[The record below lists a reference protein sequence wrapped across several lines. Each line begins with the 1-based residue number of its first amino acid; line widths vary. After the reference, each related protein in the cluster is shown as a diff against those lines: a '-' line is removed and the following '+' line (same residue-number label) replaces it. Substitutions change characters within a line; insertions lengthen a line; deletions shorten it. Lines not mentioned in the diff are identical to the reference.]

1 MIRPMKDS
9 GMEWIGAIPENWKNT
24 QLRIVFTE
32 RKNQNFEGKE
42 QNLLSLSYGKIKRKD
57 IKSNFGLLP
66 SSFNTYNIIEKDDVI
81 IRGTDLQNDTHS
93 LRTGIS
99 NEHGII
105 TSAYIDLAPR
115 NDVNARF
122 FHFLLYSYDIAKV
135 FYSMGGGVRQ
145 SLKYD
150 DLKMMRVIVPPV
162 YEQNAIVAYL
172 NRQCAAIDDT
182 VTATKASIEKLK
194 EYKAALITRAVTTGL
209 NPNAE
214 MKRSNK
220 DWIERMPAHW
230 KFMRTKY
237 LFEILKRIAGKKGYD
252 ILAITQQGLKVKDI
266 SNNEGQIAADY
277 SKYQLVYPGDFAMNH
292 MDLLTGWMD
301 LSDKMGVTSPDYR
314 VFRKCS
320 PLVYDKYY
328 RYVFQNLYTTRVY
341 YGLAQGVAE
350 VGRKR
355 LQAPTFRNFK
365 LPVPPLDEQK
375 AIVAYLDKETAAID
389 RLIAQKQQ
397 LIEKFTEYKQSLI
410 YAAVTG
416 KIDCREE
423 ASK

>member
-1 MIRPMKDS
+1 MCR
-9 GMEWIGAIPENWKNT
+9 A
-24 QLRIVFTE
+24 Q
-32 RKNQNFEGKE
+32 
-42 QNLLSLSYGKIKRKD
+42 
-57 IKSNFGLLP
+57 
-66 SSFNTYNIIEKDDVI
+66 
-81 IRGTDLQNDTHS
+81 
-93 LRTGIS
+93 
-99 NEHGII
+99 
-105 TSAYIDLAPR
+105 
-115 NDVNARF
+115 
-122 FHFLLYSYDIAKV
+122 
-135 FYSMGGGVRQ
+135 
-145 SLKYD
+145 
-150 DLKMMRVIVPPV
+150 
-162 YEQNAIVAYL
+162 
-172 NRQCAAIDDT
+172 
-182 VTATKASIEKLK
+182 IEKLINQSTVGGLYLNLIRELSITIPPK
-194 EYKAALITRAVTTGL
+194 DEAKNIVSWLDRNCLAVSHTIDVTRQSIKKLEEYKASVISKAVTKGL
-209 NPNAE
+209 NPKAE
-214 MKRSNK
+214 MQEVTE
-220 DWIERMPAHW
+220 DWIGKMPKHW
-230 KFMRTKY
+230 KYIRTKY
-237 LFEILKRIAGKKGYD
+237 LFEILKRIAGKQGYD
-252 ILAITQQGLKVKDI
+252 ILAITQKGIKVKDI
-266 SNNEGQIAADY
+266 STNKGQIAADY

-397 LIEKFTEYKQSLI
+397 LIEKFTEYKQSLV